1 MLYNN
6 LQTSKS
12 NNSLI
17 DYVVPPELYTTTK
30 GWFVSKG
37 FDVSTAEALAASLI
51 AVVIDSEGSPA
62 DVSDMLKSYAD
73 SNSAEMLQLTAFLMN
88 SSRIQTSYV
97 GYESPRS
104 ANKFYQRL
112 VI

>member
-6 LQTSKS
+6 LQTSKT

-17 DYVVPPELYTTTK
+17 DYVIPPELYVTTK

-37 FDVSTAEALAASLI
+37 FDPSTAETLAASLI
-51 AVVIDSEGSPA
+51 AVVIDAEGSPA
-62 DVSDMLKSYAD
+62 DISDMLKTYES
-73 SNSAEMLQLTAFLMN
+73 SSSAEMLQLTAFLMN

-104 ANKFYQRL
+104 ANMFYQRL